1 MTTDDGHGVAVAEV
15 EDGPGKALRKYER
28 GIPFREALAATVL
41 RFLPGA
47 LVTMAGGVVLMGGSL
62 LRPDVLAIIAG
73 GAGLLSLGFG
83 AGLEIVRRWLYPD
96 AGIMGRRSVV
106 AGLVSPLGAFV
117 AGVLAGPMV
126 ATSVLGLLFLPALV
140 IAVVMFFAWLEPTP
154 EEKRGS
160 EFEGSLTG
168 DR

>member
-1 MTTDDGHGVAVAEV
+1 MTTDEGNGVAVDDV
-15 EDGPGKALRKYER
+15 GGGPGKALRKYER
-28 GIPFREALAATVL
+28 GIPFREALAATVF

-47 LVTMAGGVVLMGGSL
+47 LVTMVGGIMLMGGSL

-83 AGLEIVRRWLYPD
+83 TGLEVVRRWLYPD
-96 AGIMGRRSVV
+96 ADIVGRRSVV
-106 AGLVSPLGAFV
+106 AGLVSPLGAFI

-126 ATSVLGLLFLPALV
+126 ATNVLGLLFLPSLV

-160 EFEGSLTG
+160 EFEGSLT
-168 DR
+168 RA